1 MVKGLVIALFA
12 AVSGFVAGSWWHAT
26 FEREPP
32 HGPSVVPIARECECP
47 VCTVAVQA
55 AVPVPL
61 IDAGR
66 AAETPACAPLAT
78 ALTIARDEATALR
91 AELSRRDEQRIA
103 REGRPLQSALR
114 SREPRHQ
121 PEAQRAA
128 VTEAFQEA
136 KVPGRVDG
144 LDCSE
149 WPCIVYGRIRGTE
162 DEMEKLEGARA
173 LAAYE
178 RDVFNVLLWAVTDEA
193 ATEAPLPILPGRPEQ
208 MLFAFAWYPR
218 GLERTLT
225 ENLERRVRSRTAELW
240 NTMSPSD
247 ETGR

>member
-12 AVSGFVAGSWWHAT
+12 GVSGFVAGSWWHAS

-32 HGPSVVPIARECECP
+32 QGAVVVPIAHLCECP
-47 VCTVAVQA
+47 PCAAPAQTAVQV
-55 AVPVPL
+55 VPA
-61 IDAGR
+61 DAGS

-78 ALTIARDEATALR
+78 ALAVSRDEATALR
-91 AELSRRDEQRIA
+91 AELRRREKQRVA
-103 REGRPLQSALR
+103 REGTPLQPGTR
-114 SREPRHQ
+114 PREPRHQ

-128 VTEAFQEA
+128 VIEAFQQA

-178 RDVFNVLLWAVTDEA
+178 NDVLNVVLWVVTDEA
-193 ATEAPLPILPGRPEQ
+193 ATGAPLPILPGRPEQ

-218 GLERTLT
+218 GLERTLAD
-225 ENLERRVRSRTAELW
+225 NVERRVRSRTAELW